1 MFSRCQHPS
10 LSWWLTIPLTAAVL
24 LLLPLHVQIFYGSA
38 LRLHIVLGQESLL
51 QWVLHGLQAGVD
63 TILTVRRLRLP
74 AMSAPCRRWSA
85 IFAQGW
91 HCCCPARTV
100 VNDLNTGAFC
110 LLQVCTDLAAHRM
123 PHDLDLYLGSPADDL
138 AALAAPAWLATAR
151 EHPGKL
157 QPLLAALPPLLQA
170 KLDAAQQSQQV
181 QRAGKPGRVACAA
194 KAGGPFQSAAVKP
207 RPDPQ
212 AEQRE
217 LSEAELTKQVRR
229 LLQQLQRALPGQQAK
244 RRQERTAAA
253 FKEAEERAKR
263 QRQ

>member
-1 MFSRCQHPS
+1 MGAARAAGRRGHDPHGEALGAADDASASAAAGLLS
-10 LSWWLTIPLTAAVL
+10 LPKA
-24 LLLPLHVQIFYGSA
+24 GSA
-38 LRLHIVLGQESLL
+38 
-51 QWVLHGLQAGVD
+51 
-63 TILTVRRLRLP
+63 T
-74 AMSAPCRRWSA
+74 
-85 IFAQGW
+85 
-91 HCCCPARTV
+91 ARTGH
-100 VNDLNTGAFC
+100 NANAKTTSAFC

-123 PHDLDLYLGSPADDL
+123 PLDPDLYLASPADDL

-157 QPLLAALPPLLQA
+157 QPLLAALLPLLQA
-170 KLDAAQQSQQV
+170 KLDAAQQMQQV
-181 QRAGKPGRVACAA
+181 QRAGKPGRAAA

-217 LSEAELTKQVRR
+217 LSEAELTQQVRR

-253 FKEAEERAKR
+253 FQEAEARAKR